1 MPTVLDLTNR
11 FNAHYS
17 AKAGRNVPTTTGKL
31 GIMPG
36 QFTLQRNALT
46 GAFSLANMF
55 GTLGGSTLAAV
66 TAATNATTLANLS
79 FANHLHV
86 KNDARW
92 QHMYHHQNRP
102 FRFKRAN
109 GNYVTRQ
116 LPSFPCHY
124 CGMFLPEEF
133 IEVDHRQPQ
142 AAPGAAIIKVLR
154 SINAGYAGGAGI
166 GTKAGQ
172 IANLEANNVGALN
185 TVDVNEYD
193 WNIVWQA
200 GVGFMTP
207 RSARYTLSSQ
217 GQTFLTICCM
227 IWGSAAVEKACLNS
241 IINLVPACRMCNG
254 AQGKGSKLYAVQ

>member
-11 FNAHYS
+11 YNVQYS

-31 GIMPG
+31 GILPG
-36 QFTLQRNALT
+36 QYTLQRDGMT
-46 GAFSLANMF
+46 GAFSLANAF
-55 GTLGGSTLAAV
+55 GTLPGSTLAAA
-66 TAATNATTLANLS
+66 TAATNATTLETLH

-86 KNDARW
+86 KTDLRW
-92 QHMYHHQNRP
+92 RRMYHYKNRP

-109 GNYVTRQ
+109 GNYITQQ

-124 CGMFLPEEF
+124 CGIYLPEEF

-142 AAPGAAIIKVLR
+142 ASPGSAIIKVLR
-154 SINAGYAGGAGI
+154 SINAGYTGGASV

-172 IANLEANNVGALN
+172 IADLEANNVGVLN
-185 TVDVNEYD
+185 TVDVSEYD
-193 WNIVWQA
+193 WNVAWQA

-207 RSARYTLSSQ
+207 RAARYTLSSQ

-227 IWGSAAVEKACLNS
+227 LWGSLAVEKRCLNS